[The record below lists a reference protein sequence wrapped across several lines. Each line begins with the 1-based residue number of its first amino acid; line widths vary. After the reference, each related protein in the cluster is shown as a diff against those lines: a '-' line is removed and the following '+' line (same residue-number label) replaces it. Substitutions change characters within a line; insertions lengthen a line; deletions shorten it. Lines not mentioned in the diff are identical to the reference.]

1 MATTREKLEEAGK
14 KILNNSRTELY
25 LSMRFMGI
33 ALNSLDYKLDLTT
46 TTVGTDADF
55 IRFNP
60 AYLLKMYIEEP
71 RLLNRCYVHMILHS
85 GKGGSGAVGPL
96 L

>member
-33 ALNSLDYKLDLTT
+33 ALNSLDYKLDVTT
-46 TTVGTDADF
+46 TTV
-55 IRFNP
+55 
-60 AYLLKMYIEEP
+60 
-71 RLLNRCYVHMILHS
+71 
-85 GKGGSGAVGPL
+85 
-96 L
+96 